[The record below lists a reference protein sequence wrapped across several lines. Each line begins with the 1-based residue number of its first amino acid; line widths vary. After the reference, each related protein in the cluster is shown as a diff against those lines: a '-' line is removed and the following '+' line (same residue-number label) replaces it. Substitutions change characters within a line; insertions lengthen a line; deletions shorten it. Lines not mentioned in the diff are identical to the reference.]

1 MLDLNVG
8 PFVLNLEYTKME
20 SVNGVG
26 QRGTVADK
34 IGKEMDVME

>member
-8 PFVLNLEYTKME
+8 TLVLESTVME